1 MQPPG
6 FHTRRPRSSQIR
18 LGGSLASC
26 VARVANVHV
35 VQRRA
40 RRQARRVCRDVC
52 TLSALT
58 GELNLIV
65 RLCAPCPWVSDR
77 VCVSRLPPVMPG
89 VFGARGGAG
98 GGEEQRLVSVSSAG
112 AGGWRPRI
120 GEDGMVLESGP
131 TIRHRHRIVGA
142 PRSRGHS
149 RRASGEADRWIDG
162 FFLTEPRDTNSHLW
176 RLSCAPCV
184 SPRAARSCPCWL
196 ALLGFGFEVDL
207 VVETLL
213 EILPAVVCRGLR
225 ADTGAPRSESDVS
238 P

>member
-1 MQPPG
+1 MAITDSPGREPRVMQPPG

-89 VFGARGGAG
+89 VFGARGGRARSNDWSLCRVPGRAG
-98 GGEEQRLVSVSSAG
+98 GDRGSGRMAWFWRVGRRHTASASHRRRPPVARALSS
-112 AGGWRPRI
+112 
-120 GEDGMVLESGP
+120 S
-131 TIRHRHRIVGA
+131 
-142 PRSRGHS
+142 
-149 RRASGEADRWIDG
+149 
-162 FFLTEPRDTNSHLW
+162 
-176 RLSCAPCV
+176 
-184 SPRAARSCPCWL
+184 
-196 ALLGFGFEVDL
+196 
-207 VVETLL
+207 
-213 EILPAVVCRGLR
+213 
-225 ADTGAPRSESDVS
+225 
-238 P
+238 

>member
-1 MQPPG
+1 MAITDSPGREPRVMQPPG

-35 VQRRA
+35 VQKRA

-89 VFGARGGAG
+89 VFGARGGRARSNDWSLCRVPGRAG
-98 GGEEQRLVSVSSAG
+98 GDRGSGRMALFWRVGRRRTASASHRR
-112 AGGWRPRI
+112 RPRRA
-120 GEDGMVLESGP
+120 GTFVEPAEKRTGGSMVS
-131 TIRHRHRIVGA
+131 
-142 PRSRGHS
+142 
-149 RRASGEADRWIDG
+149 
-162 FFLTEPRDTNSHLW
+162 F
-176 RLSCAPCV
+176 
-184 SPRAARSCPCWL
+184 
-196 ALLGFGFEVDL
+196 
-207 VVETLL
+207 
-213 EILPAVVCRGLR
+213 
-225 ADTGAPRSESDVS
+225 
-238 P
+238 

>member
-1 MQPPG
+1 MAITDSPGREPRVMQPPG

-89 VFGARGGAG
+89 VFGARGGG
-98 GGEEQRLVSVSSAG
+98 GRG
-112 AGGWRPRI
+112 ATTGLCVECRGGRVETEDRGGWH
-120 GEDGMVLESGP
+120 G
-131 TIRHRHRIVGA
+131 
-142 PRSRGHS
+142 
-149 RRASGEADRWIDG
+149 SGEWAD
-162 FFLTEPRDTNSHLW
+162 DTASASH
-176 RLSCAPCV
+176 RRRPPVARALS
-184 SPRAARSCPCWL
+184 SS
-196 ALLGFGFEVDL
+196 
-207 VVETLL
+207 
-213 EILPAVVCRGLR
+213 
-225 ADTGAPRSESDVS
+225 
-238 P
+238 

>member
-1 MQPPG
+1 
-6 FHTRRPRSSQIR
+6 
-18 LGGSLASC
+18 
-26 VARVANVHV
+26 
-35 VQRRA
+35 
-40 RRQARRVCRDVC
+40 
-52 TLSALT
+52 
-58 GELNLIV
+58 
-65 RLCAPCPWVSDR
+65 
-77 VCVSRLPPVMPG
+77 
-89 VFGARGGAG
+89 
-98 GGEEQRLVSVSSAG
+98 
-112 AGGWRPRI
+112 
-120 GEDGMVLESGP
+120 MVLESGP
-131 TIRHRHRIVGA
+131 TIRIRHRHRIVGA
-142 PRSRGHS
+142 PRSRGHF